1 MLCPVQ
7 KGLYLPAYD
16 DAMKV
21 SHYFNMLEARGAIS
35 VSDRTN
41 IITKIRN
48 LAKACAKAYV
58 QSVEPSEEKE
68 AA

>member
-1 MLCPVQ
+1 
-7 KGLYLPAYD
+7 
-16 DAMKV
+16 MK
-21 SHYFNMLEARGAIS
+21 MAARP
-35 VSDRTN
+35 
-41 IITKIRN
+41 IIKIRN